1 MLGSLSPFYIW
12 VNPIKKQNKCPF
24 FFFCKYGLIQ
34 PWHLIEQNIIVIINK
49 SILTIFVYYA
59 FLNNLLNNNPDQIK
73 TKVLISNKY
82 NHILLLYFTGG

>member
-12 VNPIKKQNKCPF
+12 VNPINKINVL
-24 FFFCKYGLIQ
+24 FFCKYGLIQ

-73 TKVLISNKY
+73 TKVLIGNKY

>member
-1 MLGSLSPFYIW
+1 MS
-12 VNPIKKQNKCPF
+12 F
-24 FFFCKYGLIQ
+24 FLQVWIDPTLAYF
-34 PWHLIEQNIIVIINK
+34 EQNIIVIINK

-73 TKVLISNKY
+73 TKVLIGNKY

>member
-1 MLGSLSPFYIW
+1 MS
-12 VNPIKKQNKCPF
+12 

-34 PWHLIEQNIIVIINK
+34 PWHLIEQNIIVIVNK

-59 FLNNLLNNNPDQIK
+59 FLNNLLNNNPNQIK

>member
-12 VNPIKKQNKCPF
+12 VNPIKKQNKCP

-73 TKVLISNKY
+73 TKVLIGNKY